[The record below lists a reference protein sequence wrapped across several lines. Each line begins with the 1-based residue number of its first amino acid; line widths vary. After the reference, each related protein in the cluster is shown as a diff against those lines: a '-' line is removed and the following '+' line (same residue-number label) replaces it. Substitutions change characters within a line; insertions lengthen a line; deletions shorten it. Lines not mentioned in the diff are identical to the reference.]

1 MKNILLIAAPGAGK
15 GVISNYLIEKYGFV
29 HLSAG
34 DLIRDEIKNNPELSE
49 LVKQG
54 KLIDNETVNR
64 LIDKFVSNNSDK
76 NLIFD
81 GFPRTMSQVP
91 DFETILEKNNIKID
105 KIVHIN
111 IDKEVAVKRITGRV
125 MCDKCNHIY
134 NKYIDNVE
142 DKCLECGGSLYSRSD
157 DNLETYQ
164 NRYDLYINE
173 TYPVFEHYKEIYSAY
188 EISNNGA
195 ISEVYDQVDQMMKE
209 EN

>member
-91 DFETILEKNNIKID
+91 DFETILEKK
-105 KIVHIN
+105 
-111 IDKEVAVKRITGRV
+111 
-125 MCDKCNHIY
+125 
-134 NKYIDNVE
+134 
-142 DKCLECGGSLYSRSD
+142 L
-157 DNLETYQ
+157 
-164 NRYDLYINE
+164 
-173 TYPVFEHYKEIYSAY
+173 
-188 EISNNGA
+188 
-195 ISEVYDQVDQMMKE
+195 
-209 EN
+209 

>member
-1 MKNILLIAAPGAGK
+1 
-15 GVISNYLIEKYGFV
+15 
-29 HLSAG
+29 
-34 DLIRDEIKNNPELSE
+34 
-49 LVKQG
+49 
-54 KLIDNETVNR
+54 
-64 LIDKFVSNNSDK
+64 
-76 NLIFD
+76 
-81 GFPRTMSQVP
+81 
-91 DFETILEKNNIKID
+91 
-105 KIVHIN
+105 
-111 IDKEVAVKRITGRV
+111 

-142 DKCLECGGSLYSRSD
+142 DKCLECGGNLYSRSD

>member
-142 DKCLECGGSLYSRSD
+142 DKCLECGGNLYSRSD

>member
-34 DLIRDEIKNNPELSE
+34 DLIRDEIKNDPELSE

-64 LIDKFVSNNSDK
+64 LIDKFVANNSDK

-91 DFETILEKNNIKID
+91 DFETILEKNNIKVD

-125 MCDKCNHIY
+125 MCEKCNHIY
-134 NKYIDNVE
+134 NKYIDNVS
-142 DKCLECGGSLYSRSD
+142 DKCLECGGNLYSRSD

-173 TYPVFEHYKEIYSAY
+173 TYPVFEHYKEIYPSY